1 MRYDEVETAKNT
13 STLPSRKKKSEPKKT
28 LKDRERFVQNRKNK
42 VDCQLAHY
50 TTKDGEFN
58 QVKFVSD
65 TEKKTVF
72 LARKGMPGT
81 FLMREIMSQFGLKGM
96 NGSAAMMFSKCFPGS
111 VSWVTEKAEDDEAK
125 WKARAKA
132 RRTRGNKRRKKEE
145 DELEVEEETKQP
157 LKRRSFDAG
166 TKISTSINHQNVRI
180 PVSINTQT
188 SMALLLRAAK
198 FQLNQA

>member
-111 VSWVTEKAEDDEAK
+111 VKWISIKAKADDAN
-125 WKARAKA
+125 WKARAKIRRGKKRSRRDGSSHSSSPSLCRA
-132 RRTRGNKRRKKEE
+132 RRTVN
-145 DELEVEEETKQP
+145 DINISSLQPITTSSMLSSMHLLVEAAQQQLCQ
-157 LKRRSFDAG
+157 LK
-166 TKISTSINHQNVRI
+166 
-180 PVSINTQT
+180 
-188 SMALLLRAAK
+188 
-198 FQLNQA
+198 